1 MSKEF
6 GAKNCDFGRFVS
18 CNWVDGFIYVK
29 VAVSNLSQKKK
40 KKKKRLTFRFSF
52 CSQSLP
58 KVFLDYLGLFIE
70 LSCICNLMDFV

>member
-29 VAVSNLSQKKK
+29 VAVSNLSKKK
-40 KKKKRLTFRFSF
+40 KKKEKNDWL
-52 CSQSLP
+52 
-58 KVFLDYLGLFIE
+58 LGFI
-70 LSCICNLMDFV
+70 L